1 MLKTS
6 LKSLLA
12 VAVITATS
20 GSAFAGEVT
29 VSAAA
34 SLTNAFKEIAENFE
48 AEHPEHKVLLNFA
61 GSGALLQQ
69 IAKGAPVDVFASAD
83 QVTMDKAQEQ
93 GLLTDASRKDFAQNT
108 VVVIT
113 PSNSQLKLEKMT
125 DLQQEGLQRLAVSN
139 PESVPVGR
147 YSKAAL
153 VAHSLWEPLA
163 EVMINT
169 QNVRQSLD
177 YVARDEVD
185 AGFVYATDAAI
196 MADKVKVQ
204 FTVPLET
211 VVSYPIAVTK
221 EGDANDLS
229 QQFIDYTFNDQSQA
243 VLGKFGFSKP

>member
-1 MLKTS
+1 MLNKS
-6 LKSLLA
+6 FKSLLA
-12 VAVITATS
+12 AAIIAAS
-20 GSAFAGEVT
+20 GSAFAAEIT

-34 SLTNAFKEIAENFE
+34 SLTNAFKDIAENFE
-48 AEHPEHKVLLNFA
+48 AAYPEHKILLNFA
-61 GSGALLQQ
+61 GSGELLQQ

-83 QVTMDKAQEQ
+83 QETMDKAQAQ
-93 GLLTDASRKDFAQNT
+93 GLLTDASRKDFVHNT

-113 PSNSQLKLEKMT
+113 PTNSTLKLTQLT
-125 DLQQEGLQRLAVSN
+125 DLQQEALQRLAVSN

-147 YSKAAL
+147 YSKQAL
-153 VAHSLWEPLA
+153 VAHDLWDALA
-163 EVMINT
+163 DKMINT

-221 EGDANDLS
+221 EGAEKELS
-229 QQFIDYTFNDQSQA
+229 QQFIDYTFNKESQA
-243 VLGKFGFSKP
+243 VLAKFGFSQP

>member
-1 MLKTS
+1 MLKSS
-6 LKSLLA
+6 LRNLLA
-12 VAVITATS
+12 AAILAAS
-20 GSAFAGEVT
+20 GSAFAAEVT

-48 AEHPEHKVLLNFA
+48 AAHPEHQVLLNFA

-93 GLLTDASRKDFAQNT
+93 GLLADGSRKDFVQNT

-113 PSNSQLKLEKMT
+113 PANSQLELNELT
-125 DLQQEGLQRLAVSN
+125 DLQQDALQRLAVSN
-139 PESVPVGR
+139 PDSVPVGR
-147 YSKAAL
+147 YSKQAL
-153 VAHSLWEPLA
+153 VAHNLWDDLA
-163 EVMINT
+163 GKLINT

-185 AGFVYATDAAI
+185 AGFVYATDAAV

-221 EGDANDLS
+221 EGSRNELS
-229 QQFIDYTFNDQSQA
+229 QQFIDYTFNDESQA
-243 VLGKFGFSKP
+243 VLSKYGFSQP

>member
-1 MLKTS
+1 MLKSS
-6 LKSLLA
+6 LKNLLA
-12 VAVITATS
+12 AAIIVAS
-20 GSAFAGEVT
+20 GSAIAAEVT

-34 SLTNAFKEIAENFE
+34 SLTNAFKDIAANFE
-48 AEHPEHKVLLNFA
+48 AAHPEHTVLLNFA
-61 GSGALLQQ
+61 GSGELLQQ

-83 QVTMDKAQEQ
+83 QITMDKAQEQ
-93 GLLTDASRKDFAQNT
+93 GLLAEGSRKDFVRNT

-113 PSNSQLKLEKMT
+113 PANSTLKLTKLT
-125 DLQQEGLQRLAVSN
+125 DLQQDALQRLAVSN

-147 YSKAAL
+147 YSKQAL
-153 VAHSLWEPLA
+153 ETHELWDALA
-163 EVMINT
+163 DKMINT

-211 VVSYPIAVTK
+211 IVSYPIAIIK
-221 EGDANDLS
+221 DSNAKALS
-229 QQFIDYTFNDQSQA
+229 QKFIDYTFNQESQA
-243 VLGKFGFSKP
+243 VLSQYGFSKP

>member
-6 LKSLLA
+6 LKSVLALA
-12 VAVITATS
+12 VMAAT
-20 GSAFAGEVT
+20 GHALAADVT

-48 AEHPEHKVLLNFA
+48 AANPEHKVLLNFA
-61 GSGALLQQ
+61 GSGELLQQ

-93 GLLTDASRKDFAQNT
+93 GLLTDASRKDFVQNT

-113 PSNSQLKLEKMT
+113 PANSKLKLEKMA
-125 DLQQEGLQRLAVSN
+125 DLQQPGLGRLAVSN

-147 YSKAAL
+147 YSKTAL
-153 VAHSLWEPLA
+153 EAHKLWDVLA
-163 EVMINT
+163 DNMINT

-204 FTVPLET
+204 FTVPLDT

-221 EGDANDLS
+221 DGAANALS
-229 QQFIDYTFNDQSQA
+229 QQFIDYTFNEQSQA
-243 VLGKFGFSKP
+243 VLGKYGFSKP

>member
-1 MLKTS
+1 MLKKS

-12 VAVITATS
+12 AAVIAAS
-20 GSAFAGEVT
+20 GSAFAAEVT

-48 AEHPEHKVLLNFA
+48 AANPEHKVLLNFA
-61 GSGALLQQ
+61 GSGELLQQ

-83 QVTMDKAQEQ
+83 QETMDKAQTQ
-93 GLLTDASRKDFAQNT
+93 GLLTDASRKDFVRNT

-113 PSNSQLKLEKMT
+113 PTDSKLELTQLT
-125 DLQQEGLQRLAVSN
+125 DLQQDALQRLAVSN

-147 YSKAAL
+147 YSKQAL
-153 VAHSLWEPLA
+153 VAHDLWDALA
-163 EVMINT
+163 DKMINT

-221 EGDANDLS
+221 EGAIKELS
-229 QQFIDYTFNDQSQA
+229 QQFIDYTFNKESQA
-243 VLGKFGFSKP
+243 VLGKYGFSKP

>member
-1 MLKTS
+1 MLNKS
-6 LKSLLA
+6 FKSLLA
-12 VAVITATS
+12 AAIIAAS
-20 GSAFAGEVT
+20 GSAFAAEVT

-48 AEHPEHKVLLNFA
+48 TANPEHKVLLNFA
-61 GSGALLQQ
+61 GSGELLQQ

-83 QVTMDKAQEQ
+83 QETMDKAQAQ
-93 GLLTDASRKDFAQNT
+93 GLLNDASRKDFVQNT
-108 VVVIT
+108 LVVIT
-113 PSNSQLKLEKMT
+113 PSNSKLELKALT
-125 DLQQEGLQRLAVSN
+125 DLQQDALQRLAISN

-147 YSKAAL
+147 YSKQAL
-153 VAHSLWEPLA
+153 VTSNLWDALA
-163 EVMINT
+163 DKMINT

-221 EGDANDLS
+221 EAAAKELS
-229 QQFIDYTFNDQSQA
+229 QQFIDYTFNEESQA
-243 VLGKFGFSKP
+243 VLTKFGFSKP

>member
-1 MLKTS
+1 MLKST
-6 LKSLLA
+6 LKNLL
-12 VAVITATS
+12 TAAIVLAS
-20 GSAFAGEVT
+20 GSAFSAQVT

-48 AEHPEHKVLLNFA
+48 AEYPEHQVLLNFA

-93 GLLTDASRKDFAQNT
+93 GLLAAGTRKDFVQNT

-113 PSNSQLKLEKMT
+113 PADSQLKLTQLT
-125 DLQQEGLQRLAVSN
+125 DLQQDALQRLAVSN
-139 PESVPVGR
+139 PDSVPVGR
-147 YSKAAL
+147 YSKQAL
-153 VAHSLWEPLA
+153 VAHNLWDGLA
-163 EVMINT
+163 DKMINT

-185 AGFVYATDAAI
+185 AGFVYATDAAV

-221 EGDANDLS
+221 EGSGKELS
-229 QQFIDYTFNDQSQA
+229 QQFIDYTFNDESQA
-243 VLGKFGFSKP
+243 VLSKYGFSQP

>member
-6 LKSLLA
+6 LKNLLA
-12 VAVITATS
+12 AAIIVTTS
-20 GSAFAGEVT
+20 SAFSAEIT

-34 SLTNAFKEIAENFE
+34 SLTNAFKEIASNFE
-48 AEHPEHKVLLNFA
+48 AAHPEHKVLLNFA
-61 GSGALLQQ
+61 GSGELLQQ

-93 GLLTDASRKDFAQNT
+93 GLLAANTRKDFVQNT

-113 PSNSQLKLEKMT
+113 PSNSKLQLTQLA
-125 DLQQEGLQRLAVSN
+125 DLQQNTLQRLAVSN
-139 PESVPVGR
+139 PDSVPVGR
-147 YSKAAL
+147 YSKQAL
-153 VAHSLWEPLA
+153 QSHRLWDALA
-163 EVMINT
+163 EKMINT

-211 VVSYPIAVTK
+211 VVSYPIAITQDSAAK
-221 EGDANDLS
+221 ALS
-229 QQFIDYTFNDQSQA
+229 QQFIDYIFNPESQA
-243 VLGKFGFSKP
+243 VLGQYGFSQP

>member
-1 MLKTS
+1 MLKSS
-6 LKSLLA
+6 LKNLLA
-12 VAVITATS
+12 AAILAAS
-20 GSAFAGEVT
+20 GSAFAAEVT

-48 AEHPEHKVLLNFA
+48 AAHPEHQVLLNFA

-69 IAKGAPVDVFASAD
+69 IAKGAPVDVLASAD
-83 QVTMDKAQEQ
+83 QVTMDKAKEQ
-93 GLLTDASRKDFAQNT
+93 GLLADGSRKDFVQNT

-113 PSNSQLKLEKMT
+113 PANSQLELNELT
-125 DLQQEGLQRLAVSN
+125 DLQQDALQRLAVSN

-147 YSKAAL
+147 YSKQAL
-153 VAHSLWEPLA
+153 VTHNLWDALTDKI
-163 EVMINT
+163 INT

-185 AGFVYATDAAI
+185 AGFVYATDAAVT
-196 MADKVKVQ
+196 ADKVKVQ

-221 EGDANDLS
+221 EGSRNELS
-229 QQFIDYTFNDQSQA
+229 QQFIDYTFNDESQA
-243 VLGKFGFSKP
+243 VLSKYGFSQP

>member
-1 MLKTS
+1 MLKSS
-6 LKSLLA
+6 LKNLLA
-12 VAVITATS
+12 AAILAAS
-20 GSAFAGEVT
+20 GSAFAAEVT

-48 AEHPEHKVLLNFA
+48 AAYPEHKVLLNFA
-61 GSGALLQQ
+61 GAGALLQQ

-83 QVTMDKAQEQ
+83 QVTMDKAKEQ
-93 GLLTDASRKDFAQNT
+93 GLLADGSRKDFVQNT

-113 PSNSQLKLEKMT
+113 PANSQLELNELT
-125 DLQQEGLQRLAVSN
+125 DLQQDALQRLAVSN

-147 YSKAAL
+147 YSKQAL
-153 VAHSLWEPLA
+153 VTHNLWDALTDKI
-163 EVMINT
+163 INT

-185 AGFVYATDAAI
+185 AGFVYATDAAVT
-196 MADKVKVQ
+196 ADKVKVQ

-221 EGDANDLS
+221 EGSRNELS
-229 QQFIDYTFNDQSQA
+229 QQFIDYTFNDESQA
-243 VLGKFGFSKP
+243 VLSKYGFSQP

>member
-1 MLKTS
+1 MLKSS
-6 LKSLLA
+6 LRNLLA
-12 VAVITATS
+12 AAIVAAS
-20 GSAFAGEVT
+20 GSAFSAEVT

-48 AEHPEHKVLLNFA
+48 AAHPEHQVLLNFA

-93 GLLTDASRKDFAQNT
+93 GLLAAGTRKDFVQNT

-113 PSNSQLKLEKMT
+113 PADSQLELTQLT
-125 DLQQEGLQRLAVSN
+125 DLQQGALQRLAVSN
-139 PESVPVGR
+139 PDSVPVGR
-147 YSKAAL
+147 YSKQAL
-153 VAHSLWEPLA
+153 VAHDLWDGLA
-163 EVMINT
+163 DKMINT

-185 AGFVYATDAAI
+185 AGFVYATDAAV

-221 EGDANDLS
+221 EGSSNELS
-229 QQFIDYTFNDQSQA
+229 QQFIDYTFNDESQA
-243 VLGKFGFSKP
+243 VLSKYGFSQP

>member
-1 MLKTS
+1 MLKFSFKKLVAVT
-6 LKSLLA
+6 LLA
-12 VAVITATS
+12 ASSSVF
-20 GSAFAGEVT
+20 SAEVT

-48 AEHPEHKVLLNFA
+48 TKYPEHKVLLNFA

-69 IAKGAPVDVFASAD
+69 MAKGAPVDVFASAD

-93 GLLTDASRKDFAQNT
+93 GLLAAASRQDFVQNT

-113 PSNSQLKLEKMT
+113 PSASKLQLKELS
-125 DLQQEGLQRLAVSN
+125 DLQQDALQRLAVSN
-139 PESVPVGR
+139 PDSVPVGR
-147 YSKAAL
+147 YSKQAL
-153 VAHSLWEPLA
+153 VAHELWAALGDKI
-163 EVMINT
+163 INT

-204 FTVPLET
+204 FTVPLEST
-211 VVSYPIAVTK
+211 VSYPIAVTQ
-221 EGDANDLS
+221 EGSNKALS
-229 QQFIDYTFNDQSQA
+229 QQFIDYTFSDESQA
-243 VLGKFGFSKP
+243 ILNKYGFSKP

>member
-1 MLKTS
+1 MLNKS

-12 VAVITATS
+12 ATVIAAS
-20 GSAFAGEVT
+20 GSAFAAEVT

-34 SLTNAFKEIAENFE
+34 SLTNAFKDIAANFEIA
-48 AEHPEHKVLLNFA
+48 HPEHKVLLNFA
-61 GSGALLQQ
+61 GSGELLQQ
-69 IAKGAPVDVFASAD
+69 IAKGAPVEVFASAD
-83 QVTMDKAQEQ
+83 QETMDKAQAQ
-93 GLLTDASRKDFAQNT
+93 GLLTDVSRKDFVRNT

-113 PSNSQLKLEKMT
+113 PTDSKLELKQLT
-125 DLQQEGLQRLAVSN
+125 DLQQDSLQRLAVSN

-147 YSKAAL
+147 YSKQAL
-153 VAHSLWEPLA
+153 VAHDLWDTLA
-163 EVMINT
+163 DKMINT

-221 EGDANDLS
+221 EGAEKELS
-229 QQFIDYTFNDQSQA
+229 QQFIDFTFNEQSQA
-243 VLGKFGFSKP
+243 VLSKYGFRKP

>member
-1 MLKTS
+1 MLNKSFKT
-6 LKSLLA
+6 LLA
-12 VAVITATS
+12 AAIIAAS
-20 GSAFAGEVT
+20 GSAFAAEIT

-34 SLTNAFKEIAENFE
+34 SLTNAFKDIAENFE
-48 AEHPEHKVLLNFA
+48 AAYPEHKILLNFA
-61 GSGALLQQ
+61 GSGELLQQ

-83 QVTMDKAQEQ
+83 QETMDKAQAQ
-93 GLLTDASRKDFAQNT
+93 GLLTDASRKDFVHNT

-113 PSNSQLKLEKMT
+113 PTNSTLKLTQLT
-125 DLQQEGLQRLAVSN
+125 DLQQEALQRLAVSN

-147 YSKAAL
+147 YSKQAL
-153 VAHSLWEPLA
+153 VAHDLWDALA
-163 EVMINT
+163 DKMINT

-204 FTVPLET
+204 FTVPLAT

-221 EGDANDLS
+221 EGAEKELS
-229 QQFIDYTFNDQSQA
+229 QQFIDYTFSQESQA
-243 VLGKFGFSKP
+243 VLAKYGFSKP

>member
-1 MLKTS
+1 MLKKS

-12 VAVITATS
+12 VAVIAAS
-20 GSAFAGEVT
+20 GSAFAAEVT

-48 AEHPEHKVLLNFA
+48 AANPEHKVLLNFA
-61 GSGALLQQ
+61 GSGELLQQ

-83 QVTMDKAQEQ
+83 QETMDKAQAQ
-93 GLLTDASRKDFAQNT
+93 GLLNDGSRKDFVQNT
-108 VVVIT
+108 LVVIT
-113 PSNSQLKLEKMT
+113 PSNSKLELKALT
-125 DLQQEGLQRLAVSN
+125 DLQQDALQRLAISN

-147 YSKAAL
+147 YSKQAL
-153 VAHSLWEPLA
+153 VTSNLWDALA
-163 EVMINT
+163 DKMINT

-221 EGDANDLS
+221 EGAAKELS
-229 QQFIDYTFNDQSQA
+229 QQFIDYTFNEESQA
-243 VLGKFGFSKP
+243 VLAKFGFSKP

>member
-1 MLKTS
+1 MLNKS

-12 VAVITATS
+12 ATVIAAS
-20 GSAFAGEVT
+20 GSAFAAEVT

-34 SLTNAFKEIAENFE
+34 SLTNAFKDIAANFEIA
-48 AEHPEHKVLLNFA
+48 HPEHKVLLNFA
-61 GSGALLQQ
+61 GSGELLQQ

-83 QVTMDKAQEQ
+83 QETMDKAQAQ
-93 GLLTDASRKDFAQNT
+93 GLLTDVSRKDFVRNT

-113 PSNSQLKLEKMT
+113 PTDSKLELKQLT
-125 DLQQEGLQRLAVSN
+125 DLQQDSLQRLAVSN

-147 YSKAAL
+147 YSKQAL
-153 VAHSLWEPLA
+153 VAHDLWDTLA
-163 EVMINT
+163 DKMINT

-221 EGDANDLS
+221 EGAEKELS
-229 QQFIDYTFNDQSQA
+229 QQFIDYTFNQESQA
-243 VLGKFGFSKP
+243 VLAKYGFSKP

>member
-1 MLKTS
+1 MNKS
-6 LKSLLA
+6 LKSILALA
-12 VAVITATS
+12 VMTAT
-20 GSAFAGEVT
+20 GSVFAADVT

-48 AEHPEHKVLLNFA
+48 AANPDHKVLLNFA
-61 GSGALLQQ
+61 GSGELLQQ

-93 GLLTDASRKDFAQNT
+93 GLLTDASRQDFVQNT

-113 PSNSQLKLEKMT
+113 PANSSLKLEKMA
-125 DLQQEGLQRLAVSN
+125 DLQQSGLQRLAISN

-147 YSKAAL
+147 YSKEAL
-153 VAHSLWEPLA
+153 EASKLWDALGDI
-163 EVMINT
+163 MINT

-204 FTVPLET
+204 FTVPLDT

-221 EGDANDLS
+221 EGAKNDLS
-229 QQFIDYTFNDQSQA
+229 QQFIDYTFNEQSQA
-243 VLGKFGFSKP
+243 VLGKYGFSKP

>member
-1 MLKTS
+1 MLKSS
-6 LKSLLA
+6 LKNLLA
-12 VAVITATS
+12 AAILAAS
-20 GSAFAGEVT
+20 GSAFAAEVT

-48 AEHPEHKVLLNFA
+48 AAHPEHQVLLNFA
-61 GSGALLQQ
+61 DSGALLQQ

-93 GLLTDASRKDFAQNT
+93 GLLADGSRKDFVQNT

-113 PSNSQLKLEKMT
+113 PANSQLELNELT
-125 DLQQEGLQRLAVSN
+125 DLQQDALQRLAVSN

-147 YSKAAL
+147 YSKQAL
-153 VAHSLWEPLA
+153 VTHNLWDALTDKI
-163 EVMINT
+163 INT

-185 AGFVYATDAAI
+185 AGFVYATDAAV

-221 EGDANDLS
+221 EGSRNELS
-229 QQFIDYTFNDQSQA
+229 QQFIDYTFNDESQA
-243 VLGKFGFSKP
+243 VLSKYGFSQP